1 TVSRV
6 WRAFGLAPHK
16 QDSWK
21 LSRDPLFTEKVRESP
36 LV

>member
-1 TVSRV
+1 
-6 WRAFGLAPHK
+6 LAPHK

-21 LSRDPLFTEKVRESP
+21 LSRDTVFTEKVRESP